1 MVVPKIGIRTYL
13 RIRVGPN
20 AADISKETMEQA
32 VNRFAETF
40 KYRIA
45 FTPDVEIVGIRNLYR
60 FELKAKRLIRET

>member
-32 VNRFAETF
+32 VRQFVETF
-40 KYRIA
+40 KYWITI
-45 FTPDVEIVGIRNLYR
+45 TPDVEIVEIGMLPR
-60 FELKAKRLIRET
+60 FELKAKRLIREE